1 MVKEMQNVYPTLRIT
16 NYEKSKAFY
25 VDGLGFQIEGEH
37 RFAPHLP
44 VFITISRDGL
54 SLYLSQH
61 AGDCQAGGLVF
72 LYVPDVD
79 ALYEEITGRGIKAQC
94 PPEDFEGRIR
104 DFRVIDP
111 DGNKLDFCTRL
122 TT

>member
-1 MVKEMQNVYPTLRIT
+1 MQNVYPTLRIT
-16 NYEKSKAFY
+16 DYEKSRAFY

-44 VFITISRDGL
+44 VFMTISRDGL

-79 ALYEEITGRGIKAQC
+79 AFYAEITARGVVAQS
-94 PPEDFEGRIR
+94 PPEYFEDSIR
-104 DFRVIDP
+104 DFRVVDP
-111 DGNKLDFCTRL
+111 DGNKLDICTRL
-122 TT
+122 QP

>member
-1 MVKEMQNVYPTLRIT
+1 MQNVYPALRIT
-16 NYEKSKAFY
+16 DYEKSKAFY
-25 VDGLGFQIEGEH
+25 VDGLGFRIKSEH
-37 RFAPHLP
+37 RFAPPLL
-44 VFITISRDGL
+44 VFMTISRDGF

-61 AGDCQAGGLVF
+61 AGDCQPGGLVF

-79 ALYEEITGRGIKAQC
+79 ALHEEITGRGIKVQS

-122 TT
+122 TS